1 MSYEDFIYEVC
12 GRLKDK
18 LGEDYIVYPEEV
30 IKPNDTI
37 LKGVMITK
45 SKTSKK
51 TVPIIYLEEYYKKYK
66 ATNDMDGCVGS
77 IIKMY
82 KEATYK
88 NMDEM
93 IIDVFDWNKVSSRI
107 YPIIMSKKMNR
118 KLLKNLV
125 YTTYLDFAVC
135 YTVRLNEIVGDTND
149 DAIVSIRV
157 KEDML
162 KIWDIN
168 IEELHNKSLVNMKN
182 DGYNIKS
189 MATVIKELMFN
200 CDGNCDCTI
209 EEIENVESEMY
220 VLTNRSNIRGATG
233 ILNQELL
240 EQFAEQFNSNYYI
253 LPSSVHEV
261 ILLLEGEDLNVA
273 ELNEMVRQINE
284 DQVPREDVLEDHVNY
299 YDREMRII
307 EMCESINN

>member
-1 MSYEDFIYEVC
+1 
-12 GRLKDK
+12 
-18 LGEDYIVYPEEV
+18 
-30 IKPNDTI
+30 
-37 LKGVMITK
+37 
-45 SKTSKK
+45 
-51 TVPIIYLEEYYKKYK
+51 
-66 ATNDMDGCVGS
+66 
-77 IIKMY
+77 MY
-82 KEATYK
+82 KEATHK
-88 NMDEM
+88 NMDDM

-107 YPIIMSKKMNR
+107 YPIIMSKKMNS

-135 YTVRLNEIVGDTND
+135 YTVRLNEIIGDTND

-157 KEDML
+157 KDDML
-162 KIWDIN
+162 KMWGISE
-168 IEELHNKSLVNMKN
+168 EELHNKALVNMKN

-200 CDGNCDCTI
+200 CDGCCDCTI

-220 VLTNRSNIRGATG
+220 VLTNRSKIRGATG

-240 EQFAEQFNSNYYI
+240 EQFAEQCESNFYI

-261 ILLLEGEDLNVA
+261 ILLIEGESMDVG

-284 DQVPREDVLEDHVNY
+284 DQVPREDVLEDHVYY
-299 YDREMRII
+299 YDREERKIKI
-307 EMCESINN
+307 CE

>member
-30 IKPNDTI
+30 IKSNDTI
-37 LKGVMITK
+37 MKGVMITK

-66 ATNDMDGCVGS
+66 ATNDIDGCVES

-82 KEATYK
+82 KEAIHK

-107 YPIIMSKKMNR
+107 YPIIMSKKMNS

-135 YTVRLNEIVGDTND
+135 YTIRLNELVEDTD
-149 DAIVSIRV
+149 EAIVSIRV
-157 KEDML
+157 RDDML
-162 KIWDIN
+162 DRWGIN
-168 IEELHNKSLVNMKN
+168 EDELHNKALENMKY

-200 CDGNCDCTI
+200 CDGNCDCPI

-220 VLTNRSNIRGATG
+220 VLTNRSKIRGATG

-261 ILLLEGEDLNVA
+261 ILLIEEESMDVG

-284 DQVPREDVLEDHVNY
+284 DQVPREDVLEDHVYY
-299 YDREMRII
+299 YDREMRRI
-307 EMCESINN
+307 EMCE

>member
-30 IKPNDTI
+30 IKPNDTVM
-37 LKGVMITK
+37 KGVMIIK

-51 TVPIIYLEEYYKKYK
+51 TVPIIYLEEYYNKYK
-66 ATNDMDGCVGS
+66 ATNDIDGCVES

-82 KEATYK
+82 KEATHK

-93 IIDVFDWNKVSSRI
+93 IIDVFDWDKVSSRI
-107 YPIIMSKKMNR
+107 YPIIMSKKMNS

-135 YTVRLNEIVGDTND
+135 YTIRLNELAQDTD
-149 DAIVSIRV
+149 EAIVSIRV
-157 KEDML
+157 RDDML
-162 KIWDIN
+162 ERWGIN
-168 IEELHNKSLVNMKN
+168 EEELHNKALENMKY

-189 MATVIKELMFN
+189 MATVIKELMSN
-200 CDGNCDCTI
+200 YDGNCDCPI

-220 VLTNRSNIRGATG
+220 VLTNKSKIRGATG

-240 EQFAEQFNSNYYI
+240 EQFAEQCDSNFYI

-261 ILLLEGEDLNVA
+261 ILLIEEESMDIG

-284 DQVPREDVLEDHVNY
+284 DQVPREDVLEEHVYY
-299 YDREMRII
+299 YDREKGRT
-307 EMCESINN
+307 ELCE

>member
-30 IKPNDTI
+30 IKPNDII
-37 LKGVMITK
+37 LKGVMITRC
-45 SKTSKK
+45 KTSKK

-66 ATNDMDGCVGS
+66 ATNDIDGCVES

-82 KEATYK
+82 KEATHK

-107 YPIIMSKKMNR
+107 YPIIMSKKMNS
-118 KLLKNLV
+118 KMLKNLV

-135 YTVRLNEIVGDTND
+135 YTVRLNEIVGDKND

-168 IEELHNKSLVNMKN
+168 IEELHNKALVNMKN

-200 CDGNCDCTI
+200 CNGSCTL
-209 EEIENVESEMY
+209 EEIENAESEMY
-220 VLTNRSNIRGATG
+220 VLTNRSKIRGATG

-240 EQFAEQFNSNYYI
+240 EQFAEQFESNFYI

-261 ILLLEGEDLNVA
+261 ILLIEEESMDVG

-284 DQVPREDVLEDHVNY
+284 DQVPREDVLEEHVYY
-299 YDREMRII
+299 YDREQRRI
-307 EMCESINN
+307 EMCE

>member
-1 MSYEDFIYEVC
+1 MNYEDFIYEVC
-12 GRLKDK
+12 GRLKDR

-30 IKPNDTI
+30 IKSNDTI
-37 LKGVMITK
+37 MKGVMITNNK
-45 SKTSKK
+45 VSTR
-51 TVPIIYLEEYYKKYK
+51 TVPIIYLDEYYKKYK
-66 ATNDMDGCVGS
+66 STNDIDGCVES

-82 KEATYK
+82 KEATHK

-107 YPIIMSKKMNR
+107 YPIIMSKKMNN
-118 KLLKNLV
+118 KLLKNLA
-125 YTTYLDFAVC
+125 YTTYLDLVVC
-135 YTVRLNEIVGDTND
+135 YTIRLNELAQDIDE
-149 DAIVSIRV
+149 AIVSIRV
-157 KEDML
+157 RDDML
-162 KIWDIN
+162 ERWDIN
-168 IEELHNKSLVNMKN
+168 IEELHNKALENMKY

-220 VLTNRSNIRGATG
+220 VLTNRSKIRGATG

-240 EQFAEQFNSNYYI
+240 EQFAEQGDSNFYI

-261 ILLLEGEDLNVA
+261 ILLIEEESMDVG

-284 DQVPREDVLEDHVNY
+284 DQVHREDVLEEHVY
-299 YDREMRII
+299 YYNREQRKI
-307 EMCESINN
+307 EMCE

>member
-1 MSYEDFIYEVC
+1 MNYEDFIYEVC
-12 GRLKDK
+12 GRLKDR

-30 IKPNDTI
+30 IKSNDTI
-37 LKGVMITK
+37 MKGVMITNNK
-45 SKTSKK
+45 ASTR
-51 TVPIIYLEEYYKKYK
+51 TIPIIYLDEYYKKYK
-66 ATNDMDGCVGS
+66 STNDIDGCVES

-107 YPIIMSKKMNR
+107 YPIIMSKKMNS

-135 YTVRLNEIVGDTND
+135 YTIRLNELAQDTD
-149 DAIVSIRV
+149 EAIVSIRV
-157 KEDML
+157 RDDML
-162 KIWDIN
+162 ERWGIN
-168 IEELHNKSLVNMKN
+168 EEELHNKALENMKY

-200 CDGNCDCTI
+200 CNGSCTP

-220 VLTNRSNIRGATG
+220 VLTNRSKIRGATG

-261 ILLLEGEDLNVA
+261 ILLIEEESMDVG

-284 DQVPREDVLEDHVNY
+284 DQVPREDVLEEHVY
-299 YDREMRII
+299 YYNRKKQEI
-307 EMCESINN
+307 ESFK

>member
-1 MSYEDFIYEVC
+1 MSYEDFIYEIC

-30 IKPNDTI
+30 IKSNDTI
-37 LKGVMITK
+37 MKGVMITNNK
-45 SKTSKK
+45 ASTR
-51 TVPIIYLEEYYKKYK
+51 TVPIIYLDEYYKKYK
-66 ATNDMDGCVGS
+66 YTNDIDGCVES

-82 KEATYK
+82 KEATHK

-107 YPIIMSKKMNR
+107 YPIIMSKKMNS

-125 YTTYLDFAVC
+125 YTTYLDLAVC
-135 YTVRLNEIVGDTND
+135 YTIRLNELAQDTD
-149 DAIVSIRV
+149 EAIVSIRV
-157 KEDML
+157 RDDML
-162 KIWDIN
+162 DRWGIN
-168 IEELHNKSLVNMKN
+168 EDELHNKALENMKY

-200 CDGNCDCTI
+200 CDGNCDCPI

-220 VLTNRSNIRGATG
+220 VLTNRSKIRGATG

-240 EQFAEQFNSNYYI
+240 EKFAEQFNSNYYI

-261 ILLLEGEDLNVA
+261 ILLIEEESMDVG

-284 DQVPREDVLEDHVNY
+284 DQVPREDVLEEHVYY
-299 YDREMRII
+299 YDIDKKEI
-307 EMCESINN
+307 SISN